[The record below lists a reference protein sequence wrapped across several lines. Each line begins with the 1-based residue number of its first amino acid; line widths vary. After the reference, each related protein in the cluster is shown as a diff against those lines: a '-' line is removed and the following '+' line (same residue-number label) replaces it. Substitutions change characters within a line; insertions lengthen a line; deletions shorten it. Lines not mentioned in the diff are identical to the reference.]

1 MARVC
6 LIQEN
11 PSEAQALV
19 EEILGLLESHT
30 LEGTEEPI
38 RVYLTC
44 YRVLMAN
51 QNPRAKELLNTAFR
65 LVQGRAASTWRMCLP
80 TARSCKSLRRNEAK
94 PPASILPSDAEDVIE
109 IFGIVLK
116 LNHEFSKES
125 K

>member
-1 MARVC
+1 

-19 EEILGLLESHT
+19 EEILGLMESHT

-51 QNPRAKELLNTAFR
+51 QDPRAKELLNTAFR
-65 LVQGRAASTWRMCLP
+65 LVEERAASTWKMCLL
-80 TARSCKSLRRNEAK
+80 TARSCRSLRRNEAQ